1 VNSTHHQAIRKLGRG
16 LKATAFSP
24 EGLIEAYEHESGLII
39 GTQFH
44 PERLTGPY
52 WDDRTP
58 NMAPYFAYFIQLVRN
73 ESKKD

>member
-1 VNSTHHQAIRKLGRG
+1 MRTSLD
-16 LKATAFSP
+16 TA
-24 EGLIEAYEHESGLII
+24 HESGLIL

-52 WDDRTP
+52 CDDRTP

-73 ESKKD
+73 ESEKEQKASNLQICNLR